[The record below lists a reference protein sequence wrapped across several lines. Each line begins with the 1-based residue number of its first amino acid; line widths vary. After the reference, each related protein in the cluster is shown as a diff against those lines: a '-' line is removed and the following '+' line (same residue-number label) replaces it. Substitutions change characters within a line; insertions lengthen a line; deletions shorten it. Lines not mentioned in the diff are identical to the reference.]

1 MSWVSEN
8 KFLTGFGAVMLV
20 GVGTLGTLTYLAKDK
35 YDGDSGA
42 TAAFDA
48 ASAKL
53 KKLQET
59 KPSLTQAHLDELVA
73 QRQEMTKK
81 IAAFQTELKSRVLPL
96 ANVEIEPAQFQDKLK
111 ETVAQITAKATAAN
125 VERPKDFYLG
135 FAEYQSKPPDKKAAP
150 ALARELRAIELVMG
164 ALIKTGGLELEEFR
178 RDPLPEEGGGRTTE
192 PGGGKRRSA
201 TDRSDH
207 AAIERNG
214 LTLKFTSG
222 DDALRKVLTEL
233 ANHKEQ
239 LFIIRN
245 VTVQNKV
252 TESPPRLG
260 GAPAAPAPE
269 APATPAPATPAN
281 PATPASP
288 AAPAIPPPAAPAPAA
303 NEGPLAYVFGTEKIT
318 SVIELEVLNIEEPKP
333 NSEKPEKGA
342 KKKDK

>member
-20 GVGTLGTLTYLAKDK
+20 GVGTFGYLIYAGMDK
-35 YDGDSGA
+35 YETA
-42 TAAFDA
+42 TGAFDA
-48 ASAKL
+48 ASANL

-59 KPSLTQAHLDELVA
+59 KPSLTDPHIKELLA
-73 QRQEMTKK
+73 QKQEMTDK
-81 IAAFQTELKSRVLPL
+81 IGAFQKELKSRVLP
-96 ANVEIEPAQFQDKLK
+96 IEPIKKEAFQDKLK
-111 ETVAQITAKATAAN
+111 DTVAQVSAKAAAVN

-135 FAEYQSKPPDKKAAP
+135 FGEYQSKPPDDKAAP

>member
-1 MSWVSEN
+1 M
-8 KFLTGFGAVMLV
+8 T
-20 GVGTLGTLTYLAKDK
+20 DK
-35 YDGDSGA
+35 IG
-42 TAAFDA
+42 
-48 ASAKL
+48 
-53 KKLQET
+53 
-59 KPSLTQAHLDELVA
+59 
-73 QRQEMTKK
+73 
-81 IAAFQTELKSRVLPL
+81 AFQNELKSRVLP
-96 ANVEIEPAQFQDKLK
+96 VEPIKKEAFQDKLK
-111 ETVAQITAKATAAN
+111 DTVAQVSAKAAAAN

-135 FAEYQSKPPDKKAAP
+135 FAEYQSKPPDDKAAP
-150 ALARELRAIELVMG
+150 ALARELRAIEMVMG
-164 ALIKTGGLELEEFR
+164 ALIKTGGLELEEFHR
-178 RDPLPEEGGGRTTE
+178 EPLREEA
-192 PGGGKRRSA
+192 GGGKRRSA
-201 TDRSDH
+201 ADRSDH

-214 LTLKFTSG
+214 LTLKFTSN

-245 VTVQNKV
+245 VTVQNKMM
-252 TESPPRLG
+252 ESPPRLA

-269 APATPAPATPAN
+269 AAATPATPAN

-318 SVIELEVLNIEEPKP
+318 SIVELEILNIEEPKS